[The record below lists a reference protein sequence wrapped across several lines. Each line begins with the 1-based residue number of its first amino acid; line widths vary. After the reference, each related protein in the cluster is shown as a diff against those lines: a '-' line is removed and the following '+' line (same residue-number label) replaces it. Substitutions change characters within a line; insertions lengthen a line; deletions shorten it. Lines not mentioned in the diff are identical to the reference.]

1 MLKLKLFVQESW
13 LLLAS
18 SFFFGLLIAV
28 TNAALSG
35 KIEQNKTAKLNE
47 LTRTLLPD
55 AAIFQP
61 VQAEIE
67 VTLPDGTKEA
77 ARIFEA
83 LSADKQRIGWS
94 FMAHG
99 SGFSGDIELVMAADK
114 DFQKLRG
121 YNVLVSSETPGFG
134 DQMKN
139 DYYRNQFVNAP
150 TEPLTLSKTGNPAA
164 VDSQIVAITGATVTS
179 TAVVNLVNTFVVQI
193 KDQMTKKGLIG
204 NVSQQR

>member
-1 MLKLKLFVQESW
+1 MFKLKLFVQESW

-18 SFFFGLLIAV
+18 SFVFGLLIAV

-35 KIEQNKTAKLNE
+35 KIEQNKAAKLNE

-55 AAIFQP
+55 AEIFQP

-67 VTLPDGTKEA
+67 VTLPDGSKEP

-83 LSADKQRIGWS
+83 LSADKQRVGWS

-99 SGFSGDIELVMAADK
+99 SGFSGDIELVLAADK
-114 DFQKLRG
+114 DFQKLMG
-121 YNVLVSSETPGFG
+121 YSVLVSSETPGFG

-150 TEPLTLSKTGNPAA
+150 TEQLTLSKTGNPAA
-164 VDSQIVAITGATVTS
+164 IDSQIVAMTGATVTS
-179 TAVVNLVNTFVVQI
+179 QAVVSLVNTFVVQI

-204 NVSQQR
+204 NVSQ